1 MCGVA
6 SKRRKKINIFSQ
18 SDSVCAEAST
28 FSGAREARSW
38 SLLTPNPLTHETTH
52 ANRFN
57 DRMKQCTLH
66 NEYQHSEETKKK
78 KNRSSLMHS
87 STSLNFKLRSI
98 SCFNKNSPNKM
109 LVQESTGVC
118 KCKYTVR
125 QILECTCVRIW
136 ICALVALAALL
147 STTKHSIAWHRINES
162 SHSRGL

>member
-28 FSGAREARSW
+28 FSGAREARSR

-118 KCKYTVR
+118 KCRSPNIGMHLCSDLNLCAGSTGRVAKHNKTFN
-125 QILECTCVRIW
+125 CVT
-136 ICALVALAALL
+136 
-147 STTKHSIAWHRINES
+147 SNK
-162 SHSRGL
+162 